1 MDILANKFGNS
12 DLLSMWV
19 ADMDFKEPE
28 CVTAALRKYVDE
40 IPFGYYVPPASYFE
54 AFIEWEQTYDNYKVE
69 PEWICF
75 APEGGAG
82 NQFGHSVFHTASGS
96 GDRAHTGVLSFP

>member
-40 IPFGYYVPPASYFE
+40 IPIDYYVPPASYFE
-54 AFIEWEQTYDNYKVE
+54 AFIEWE
-69 PEWICF
+69 
-75 APEGGAG
+75 
-82 NQFGHSVFHTASGS
+82 
-96 GDRAHTGVLSFP
+96 

>member
-1 MDILANKFGNS
+1 MRYRSAKKICRRDPIW
-12 DLLSMWV
+12 LLRS
-19 ADMDFKEPE
+19 
-28 CVTAALRKYVDE
+28 
-40 IPFGYYVPPASYFE
+40 PASYFE
-54 AFIEWEQTYDNYKVE
+54 AFIEWEQTYNNYKVE

>member
-1 MDILANKFGNS
+1 
-12 DLLSMWV
+12 MWV